1 MKTYKTGM
9 IARDGMDACD
19 DMGGISGL
27 GNFINCIYE
36 TGGDCKMY
44 EFCKKDAIEWV
55 KHLGWSHR

>member
-36 TGGDCKMY
+36 TGSDCKMY
-44 EFCKKDAIEWV
+44 EFCKK
-55 KHLGWSHR
+55 KCY